1 MTMLIRAATAS
12 LFLAGLMAG
21 GAAFAQ
27 EGNEPGREQWEEA
40 LDEPEADITEPL
52 EQQAEQRAPT
62 RPGELSSRP
71 GTIAVLRGLDKVT
84 ARTRDFE
91 VNVGES
97 YTFGALQVSVQ
108 YCRRR
113 PPEEPPEVFVFMQID
128 DRRSDG
134 FGSGDEGTRLFSGW
148 MFASNPA
155 LNALDHPVYDVWVI
169 DCRS

>member
-1 MTMLIRAATAS
+1 MTLLTRLLPVCAFAFAS
-12 LFLAGLMAG
+12 LILAS
-21 GAAFAQ
+21 AAFAQ
-27 EGNEPGREQWEEA
+27 EGDEPGSFEDWEEGVE
-40 LDEPEADITEPL
+40 EPQTAEPL
-52 EQQAEQRAPT
+52 VQQEQQRRTQ

-91 VNVGES
+91 VNVGDT
-97 YTFGALQVSVQ
+97 YTFGALDITVR

-113 PPEEPPEVFVFMQID
+113 PPEEPPEVFVFMEID
-128 DRRSDG
+128 DQRTDG
-134 FGSGDEGTRLFSGW
+134 FGAGDEGERLFSGW